1 MRLPWLTKRVQE
13 RAAVATEAS
22 EAMLAALTVGQ
33 ASIGATAALET
44 AAGLMARSFAV
55 ATVTP
60 DGPRTASLTP
70 SMLADVG
77 RSLVETGNYVAL
89 IDYDRLAGRV
99 VLERA
104 YAFKVTGSGQR
115 RYRLKLAR
123 PSGKVTRSVP
133 ADAVVHVRINAA
145 ADSPWIGRGA
155 LEVAAST
162 SGLLSEVEARLAG
175 EAAGS
180 SGYLIPA
187 PTLGEGDEGD
197 GGEPTNNATAALAG
211 DIKGARGRTV
221 LVPTMAGGWG
231 DGTAET
237 RGMAGDYSVRRYG
250 INPPQWLIE
259 LRSRAERSVL
269 AAAGVPPD
277 LIEGTDA
284 ASSRE
289 SMRRYLHGTLA
300 PHGELVADELG
311 AALGVVGLSLNFD
324 RLYAA
329 DIQGRARAYRS
340 LTGTEGNL
348 PSDVAARLA
357 GLDVDADRTLTGGR
371 PPGPDAS

>member
-1 MRLPWLTKRVQE
+1 MRLPWQRPQVEQ

-22 EAMLAALTVGQ
+22 DAMLAALTVGQ
-33 ASIGATAALET
+33 ATIGATGALET
-44 AAGLMARSFAV
+44 AAGLMSRSFAV
-55 ATVTP
+55 ATVAP
-60 DGPRTASLTP
+60 GGPRTAALTP
-70 SMLADVG
+70 ALLADIG
-77 RSLVETGNYVAL
+77 RCLVESGNYVAL
-89 IDYDRLAGRV
+89 IEVDAVTGAV
-99 VLERA
+99 TLERA
-104 YAFKVTGSGQR
+104 YEFSVSGSARR

-123 PSGKVTRSVP
+123 PSGKVTRTVS
-133 ADAVVHVRINAA
+133 AGAVVHVRINAA
-145 ADSPWIGRGA
+145 ADSPWRGRGA

-162 SGLLSEVEARLAG
+162 SGLLAEVESRLAA
-175 EAAGS
+175 EAAGT

-197 GGEPTNNATAALAG
+197 GGEPTNNATATLAA
-211 DIKGARGRTV
+211 DITGARGRTV

-237 RGMAGDYSVRRYG
+237 RGMAGDYAVRRYG

-289 SMRRYLHGTLA
+289 SMRRFLHGTLA

-311 AALGVVGLSLNFD
+311 AALDTTLALNFD
-324 RLYAA
+324 RLFAA

-340 LTGTEGNL
+340 LTGSTGAL

-357 GLDVDADRTLTGGR
+357 GLDVDADRTLAGGL